1 MRRGHT
7 CASVGP
13 NLAGVNFAASARPP
27 AAAPHAK
34 DVWCWCSRSYLPTS
48 TVLEMPTCGP
58 YTIQRLPPSGTWC
71 AYALKPARPRT
82 YACAQAACPNL
93 WRDAPEL
100 PMNGIPARPPITNAS
115 PYAVRKRSGRSPC
128 AHACTSG
135 LAPACSLTDRLT
147 HTSIVIPTQ
156 ALFTAANADTN
167 KHNSHDR
174 SCPHR
179 EGRHT
184 HAHTKAHTQT
194 HTHTQTH
201 KHTRTHARKCTQ
213 GGSGPTKYRSHRS
226 RLRAYHFVVHLVDAD
241 AVRKQHIAVVGDA
254 LALHNVAQIQIQI
267 QIQNILVTQVKPATS
282 C

>member
-1 MRRGHT
+1 MCNEHPIALLDEPAGLAPRRSPRRVVSDALQCTPPACADGAKHVSAPTVQERARKSAKSPQPAGMRQRMRRGHT

-13 NLAGVNFAASARPP
+13 NVAGVNFAASARPP

-48 TVLEMPTCGP
+48 PVLEMPTCGP
-58 YTIQRLPPSGTWC
+58 YTIKRLPPSGTWC

-82 YACAQAACPNL
+82 YACAQAACPYL

-156 ALFTAANADTN
+156 ALFTAANADTK

-179 EGRHT
+179 EGQHT
-184 HAHTKAHTQT
+184 HAHTKANTQT
-194 HTHTQTH
+194 HTHTHT
-201 KHTRTHARKCTQ
+201 HTRTHARKCTP
-213 GGSGPTKYRSHRS
+213 G
-226 RLRAYHFVVHLVDAD
+226 
-241 AVRKQHIAVVGDA
+241 
-254 LALHNVAQIQIQI
+254 
-267 QIQNILVTQVKPATS
+267 
-282 C
+282 